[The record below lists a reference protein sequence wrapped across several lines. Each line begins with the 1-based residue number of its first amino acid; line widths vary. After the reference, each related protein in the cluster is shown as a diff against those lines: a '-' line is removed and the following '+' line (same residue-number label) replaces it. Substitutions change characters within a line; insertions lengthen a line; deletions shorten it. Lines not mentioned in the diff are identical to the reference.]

1 MKKYVTTTALIVT
14 GLVLT
19 ACTTLDPAA
28 LQPHRR
34 YAVVSF
40 YYDANILPTLGH
52 FGKPVKVVDEKGKQ
66 IDTEPEV
73 RRIADAY
80 VERFLPAFAKAAP
93 FKVVHG
99 AQVLR
104 HSAYAKAAPRDTRS
118 VIAFK
123 GIPANGYHVYQM
135 GDFDNIGR
143 LARDLNVD
151 GVLVIYHH
159 FAMSSHDGDLSNAN
173 PGVISVIGAF
183 DRDGRKVLQDYT
195 TYTCRTTIRAKP
207 DRVDVGGVTKVL
219 VAEGED
225 AGRNLAKYISG
236 KLSAK

>member
-1 MKKYVTTTALIVT
+1 MKNYVTTAALIVT

-19 ACTTLDPAA
+19 ACTTLYLAA
-28 LQPHRR
+28 LQPHKR

-40 YYDANILPTLGH
+40 YYGADMLPTLSHYGR
-52 FGKPVKVVDEKGKQ
+52 GVRVVDEKGKWL
-66 IDTEPEV
+66 DTEPEV

-80 VERFLPAFAKAAP
+80 VERFLLGFAKAAP
-93 FKVVHG
+93 FKVVYG
-99 AQVLR
+99 TQVLR
-104 HSAYAKAAPRDTRS
+104 HSAYAKAAPRGTPS

-123 GIPANGYHVYQM
+123 AIPATGYHVYQM

-159 FAMSSHDGDLSNAN
+159 FSMNSYGIDLSKAN

-195 TYTCRTTIRAKP
+195 SYSCRMTIRAKP
-207 DRVDVGGVTKVL
+207 DHVDVGGVTNAL
-219 VAEGED
+219 VAEAEE
-225 AGRNLAKYISG
+225 AGRNFAKYISG